1 MNYWSAPFLIQN
13 RHNVWNVDQDILEV
27 VQEESPPHF
36 IKRSNCLLWNTN
48 SSKFPPFG
56 NKCFKTKHIV
66 LCTTIVVQLIISLI
80 KRRVLC
86 CEGVY
91 QVVSESNVTNYCT
104 LRQTNYL
111 LSASRQRL
119 FYGVCTCPYVQCIIA
134 IYNTYSD
141 PGRIGVYQLNL

>member
-1 MNYWSAPFLIQN
+1 MKLNYWSAPFLIQN
-13 RHNVWNVDQDILEV
+13 RLNVWNADQDILEV
-27 VQEESPPHF
+27 VQEESPHF

-134 IYNTYSD
+134 IYNTYS
-141 PGRIGVYQLNL
+141 

>member
-1 MNYWSAPFLIQN
+1 MKLNYWSAPFLIQN
-13 RHNVWNVDQDILEV
+13 RPVY
-27 VQEESPPHF
+27 ESRYLRSGLGRTPHF

-134 IYNTYSD
+134 IYNTYS
-141 PGRIGVYQLNL
+141 